1 MKNSLNLG
9 HCISRITSSHVR
21 TYVRQRYATYEIHSH
36 LTYLYL
42 ALIYSFCFPY
52 YRWVLNEDTGNLI
65 AYQLRRQD
73 EGMYRCIAEN
83 AAGRIEAE
91 SYLDVVIRPKVQEL
105 FNKTFPINHP
115 EGRIVCKA
123 SGDPLPDIIWRKWS
137 RK

>member
-1 MKNSLNLG
+1 MSEICNIRNTVTL
-9 HCISRITSSHVR
+9 RICKRIPFRS
-21 TYVRQRYATYEIHSH
+21 
-36 LTYLYL
+36 
-42 ALIYSFCFPY
+42 
-52 YRWVLNEDTGNLI
+52 RWVLNEDSGNLI

-91 SYLDVVIRPKVQEL
+91 SFLDVVIRPKVQEL